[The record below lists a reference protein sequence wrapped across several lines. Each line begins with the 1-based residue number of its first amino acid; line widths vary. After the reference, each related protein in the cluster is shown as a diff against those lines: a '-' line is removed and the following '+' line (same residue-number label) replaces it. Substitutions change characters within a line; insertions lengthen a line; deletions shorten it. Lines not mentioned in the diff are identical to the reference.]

1 MSVFQ
6 DNPEKVVQKKGSQ
19 CLFSQGIQ
27 EGQGI
32 WTIVSQQSFDNIGE
46 KVGSEVTIQQK
57 ELNNWEHNS
66 NEKVNYLRTDQFKSD
81 EGGK

>member
-1 MSVFQ
+1 MAPNRENVSVFQ

-27 EGQGI
+27 EGQAYGELFPSNHLKI
-32 WTIVSQQSFDNIGE
+32 SGE

-57 ELNNWEHNS
+57 ELINWEH
-66 NEKVNYLRTDQFKSD
+66 K
-81 EGGK
+81 